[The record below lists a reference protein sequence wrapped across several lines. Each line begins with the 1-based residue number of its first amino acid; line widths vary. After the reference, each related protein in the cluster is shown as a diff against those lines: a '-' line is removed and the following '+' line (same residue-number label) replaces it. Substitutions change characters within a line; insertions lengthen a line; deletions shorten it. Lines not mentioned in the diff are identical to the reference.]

1 MSTSRRRVDVFE
13 HHRATNSHNKTQ
25 TEKLTSLETKQQA
38 TNDKI
43 DTLSGAINNNL
54 GDGATK
60 LQTYVYAHDS
70 AGGLARPLKCD
81 TSGRL
86 ECSVDALEV
95 TAETINL
102 NTDTLETLQT
112 ATKNALF
119 TNPAGSGNTIGE
131 NASAIN
137 SNIITSNSKLDSIIA
152 NTASSSST
160 GLSTEA
166 TLLLAKNALFT
177 DPAGSGNTIGENASA
192 INSNIISLNNKFVGG
207 QTTSGMATAQ
217 NQQVIDLTLQ
227 GIDGI
232 VGNIETD
239 VAALEVLQ
247 TATNSKLDAIVTDAA
262 AIETL
267 NVTANGILGNIAT
280 DQAALEVLHTAT
292 NSKLDTIDSVLDNAE
307 AHLGNI
313 DNGIDVLEAC
323 VGSNKVNVNI
333 SSGNISGFATEST
346 LSAAE
351 AHLGNIETAV
361 QLLDNIVSG
370 SEAQVDIVSSALPT
384 GASTE
389 ATLAN
394 AEAHLGNIDNG
405 IDVLE
410 ACVGSN
416 KVNVNISSGNI
427 SGFATES
434 TLSAAEAH
442 LGNIETAVQL
452 LDNIVSGSE
461 AQVDIVS
468 SALPTGAATQSTLA
482 DAEAHLGNIDTG
494 IDVLEACVGSNK
506 VNVNISSG
514 NISGF
519 ATESTLSA
527 AEAHLGNIET
537 AVQLIDDVVK
547 AEDTA
552 HSGGDKGIMSLSVRK
567 DTATNLAGSDADYQ
581 PLITDANGRLYVKMA
596 TDRTNGSEVTYVSGQ
611 AVSGSGGTFTGS
623 AIALSANTNAIFVE
637 HNFSNSAIKYEL
649 MVSIDGTN
657 FFGTGV
663 EYNAGGVAPATTTG
677 INTILGTSQFA
688 VSHVPHIKFK
698 FTNGDGSSQNATLS
712 YVIQSS

>member
-192 INSNIISLNNKFVGG
+192 INANIISLNNKFVGG
-207 QTTSGMATAQ
+207 QTTSGMSTAQ

-232 VGNIETD
+232 LGNIETD
-239 VAALEVLQ
+239 AAALEVLQ

-394 AEAHLGNIDNG
+394 AEAHLGNID
-405 IDVLE
+405 
-410 ACVGSN
+410 
-416 KVNVNISSGNI
+416 
-427 SGFATES
+427 
-434 TLSAAEAH
+434 
-442 LGNIETAVQL
+442 
-452 LDNIVSGSE
+452 
-461 AQVDIVS
+461 
-468 SALPTGAATQSTLA
+468 
-482 DAEAHLGNIDTG
+482 TG

-623 AIALSANTNAIFVE
+623 AISLSANTNAIFVE
-637 HNFSNSAIKYEL
+637 HNFTNSAIKYEL

-663 EYNAGGVAPATTTG
+663 EFNAGGLSPATTTG

-698 FTNGDGSSQNATLS
+698 LTNSDGSSQNATLS